1 MKNLMK
7 DLIERKMED
16 LELEYGRNNDIDTN
30 IYIGILT
37 EYGTGCLEDII
48 DEISDSN
55 VEVYTHEL
63 FKKSWDLYQSGF
75 VDEAIG
81 EFNIT
86 DLPQI
91 LMTADYLRNKSIMY
105 ENAPLMLKY
114 LALEKLQDINT
125 DTVPDEDIEDLI
137 SDIYKEVCELERLED
152 VEDILIDV
160 IEGYRVD

>member
-1 MKNLMK
+1 MKSLMK
-7 DLIERKMED
+7 DLIEREMED
-16 LELEYGRNNDIDTN
+16 LELEYERNNDIDIN
-30 IYIGILT
+30 IYIGILADCR
-37 EYGTGCLEDII
+37 TGYLEDII
-48 DEISDSN
+48 HEISDSN

-63 FKKSWDLYQSGF
+63 FKKAWDLYQGGF

-81 EFNIT
+81 GFNIT

-91 LMTADYLRNKSIMY
+91 LMTADYLRNESIMY
-105 ENAPLMLKY
+105 ENTPLMLKY

-125 DTVPDEDIEDLI
+125 DTVPDENIEDLI

-160 IEGYRVD
+160 IERYRVD

>member
-16 LELEYGRNNDIDTN
+16 LELEYERNNDIDTN
-30 IYIGILT
+30 IYIEILT

-63 FKKSWDLYQSGF
+63 FKKAWDLYQGGF

-81 EFNIT
+81 EFSIT

-91 LMTADYLRNKSIMY
+91 LITADYLRNKAIMY
-105 ENAPLMLKY
+105 ENTPLMLKY

-125 DTVPDEDIEDLI
+125 DTVPDENIEDLI
-137 SDIYKEVCELERLED
+137 SDIYKEVCELKRLED

-160 IEGYRVD
+160 IERYRVD